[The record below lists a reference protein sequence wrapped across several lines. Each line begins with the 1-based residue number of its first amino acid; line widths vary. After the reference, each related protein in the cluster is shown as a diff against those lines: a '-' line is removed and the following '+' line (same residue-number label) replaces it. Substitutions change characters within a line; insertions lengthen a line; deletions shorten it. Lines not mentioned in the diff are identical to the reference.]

1 MPLLENCGLHHSARF
16 ISVWLHVKED
26 FHAFPASWK
35 SQLRENLGSWLP
47 VYRGMINAA
56 CRFAAP
62 SQAQVQAIAHIHFV
76 SLIWALCLSV
86 SPDICKCFCFGM
98 SSLQCLGLRSIS
110 INFSMWGLLQGK
122 EQIHQKHSVW
132 DLHGSR
138 ALQTATGLFFT
149 IISFQ
154 TCP

>member
-1 MPLLENCGLHHSARF
+1 MPLLENCCLCDSACF
-16 ISVWLHVKED
+16 ISMWLRVKEE

-35 SQLRENLGSWLP
+35 SQVKDNLGSWSP
-47 VYRGMINAA
+47 VHQGMINAA

-62 SQAQVQAIAHIHFV
+62 SLHKHRCRQW
-76 SLIWALCLSV
+76 STLILSHWSEVSV
-86 SPDICKCFCFGM
+86 SPDVSKCFCFGM
-98 SSLQCLGLRSIS
+98 SSLQCLRLRSIS
-110 INFSMWGLLQGK
+110 INFSREK
-122 EQIHQKHSVW
+122 QIQQKHSVW

-138 ALQTATGLFFT
+138 ALQTTIRLFFT